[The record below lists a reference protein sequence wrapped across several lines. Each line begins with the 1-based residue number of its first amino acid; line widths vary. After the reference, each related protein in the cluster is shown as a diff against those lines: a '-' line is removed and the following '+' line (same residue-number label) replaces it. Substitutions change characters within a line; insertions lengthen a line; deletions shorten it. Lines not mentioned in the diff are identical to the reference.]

1 LNGQTG
7 STLLTIDRNSL
18 LAFCR
23 IAAASCHYFS
33 RLRQGRSTGPAV
45 VAVALIVGIA
55 WLAVAVPVLIATAA
69 GYGFLSLRRRA
80 WRGKTHGNRTPQ
92 EF

>member
-1 LNGQTG
+1 M
-7 STLLTIDRNSL
+7 IKV
-18 LAFCR
+18 AFL
-23 IAAASCHYFS
+23 F
-33 RLRQGRSTGPAV
+33 LSTGIALV
-45 VAVALIVGIA
+45 VTVALIVGIA

>member
-1 LNGQTG
+1 M
-7 STLLTIDRNSL
+7 STVFLFL
-18 LAFCR
+18 
-23 IAAASCHYFS
+23 
-33 RLRQGRSTGPAV
+33 STGIALV

-69 GYGFLSLRRRA
+69 GYGFLSLHRRA
-80 WRGKTHGNRTPQ
+80 GRGKTHGNRTPQ

>member
-1 LNGQTG
+1 M
-7 STLLTIDRNSL
+7 IKV
-18 LAFCR
+18 AFL
-23 IAAASCHYFS
+23 F
-33 RLRQGRSTGPAV
+33 LSTGIALV

-80 WRGKTHGNRTPQ
+80 WRGKTHVHRTPQ
-92 EF
+92 QF

>member
-1 LNGQTG
+1 M
-7 STLLTIDRNSL
+7 IKV
-18 LAFCR
+18 AFL
-23 IAAASCHYFS
+23 F
-33 RLRQGRSTGPAV
+33 LSTGIALV

>member
-1 LNGQTG
+1 M
-7 STLLTIDRNSL
+7 IKV
-18 LAFCR
+18 AFL
-23 IAAASCHYFS
+23 F
-33 RLRQGRSTGPAV
+33 LSTGIALV

-80 WRGKTHGNRTPQ
+80 WRGKTHGNRTKILTRARSGP
-92 EF
+92 

>member
-1 LNGQTG
+1 M
-7 STLLTIDRNSL
+7 IKV
-18 LAFCR
+18 AFL
-23 IAAASCHYFS
+23 F
-33 RLRQGRSTGPAV
+33 LSTGIALI

-80 WRGKTHGNRTPQ
+80 WRGKAHGNH
-92 EF
+92 

>member
-1 LNGQTG
+1 M
-7 STLLTIDRNSL
+7 STVFLFL
-18 LAFCR
+18 
-23 IAAASCHYFS
+23 
-33 RLRQGRSTGPAV
+33 STGIALV

-80 WRGKTHGNRTPQ
+80 WRGKTHDNRTPQ

>member
-1 LNGQTG
+1 M
-7 STLLTIDRNSL
+7 IKV
-18 LAFCR
+18 AFL
-23 IAAASCHYFS
+23 F
-33 RLRQGRSTGPAV
+33 LSTGIALV

-80 WRGKTHGNRTPQ
+80 WRGKTHWQ
-92 EF
+92 